1 MGANRKKKK
10 KKLKIN
16 KYMKEMD
23 DKEKREMMDKQ
34 YERLIKARNFH
45 YENLNK
51 WLTFFYVAIGAIFA
65 GFCTLYKEG
74 SPKLLVLV
82 MAVLYMVS
90 LCAYLSCK
98 GYYYWE
104 NHWIIFLQDFERKYF
119 ADKEDGLRVYSV
131 FANKEKL
138 HEPYNAVGG
147 ANVSTTKVSLFLT
160 LTIATISGAILIY
173 YITKE
178 IGFVCACKCYAIFV
192 SFMESGILTTIL
204 ALIGMHFLKSN
215 LEKLDDMKL

>member
-1 MGANRKKKK
+1 MDPEE
-10 KKLKIN
+10 LK
-16 KYMKEMD
+16 D
-23 DKEKREMMDKQ
+23 RQ

-65 GFCTLYKEG
+65 GFGTLYKEG
-74 SPKLLVLV
+74 SPKLVILILV
-82 MAVLYMVS
+82 VLYLVS
-90 LCAYLSCK
+90 ICAYLSCK

-178 IGFVCACKCYAIFV
+178 IGCVCACKYYAMFV
-192 SFMESGILTTIL
+192 SLMESSILTSIL
-204 ALIGMHFLKSN
+204 ALVGMHYLKSN
-215 LEKLDDMKL
+215 LKDLDDLQL